1 MRLPRTALAF
11 APALGLVAGL
21 GAALPAAAEPYV
33 MDRSH
38 AAVIFSVNHVGF
50 SVIHGRFNDFSA
62 DIDYDPEN
70 LAASTVTFT
79 LQTAS
84 IDTGWDARDTHIK
97 SGDML
102 AVEEYPEIT
111 FVSKSVEVIN
121 DSQARVT
128 GDVTIKGV
136 TNEETFDV
144 TLNKTGPSPM
154 DPDLTVVGFTIEGE
168 LDRTAYGVD
177 YFAPAVAATMPVRID
192 LEASPAK

>member
-21 GAALPAAAEPYV
+21 AAALPAAAEPYA

-38 AAVIFSVNHVGF
+38 ASVIFSIDHIGF
-50 SVIHGRFNDFSA
+50 SVIQGRFNEFSA
-62 DIDYDPEN
+62 DIDYDAEN

-79 LQTAS
+79 LQAGS
-84 IDTGWDARDTHIK
+84 IDTGWEARDEHIK
-97 SGDML
+97 SADML
-102 AVEEYPEIT
+102 DVAEYPEIT
-111 FVSKSVEVIN
+111 FVSKSVEVIS
-121 DSQARVT
+121 DTEAKVT

-144 TLNKTGPSPM
+144 TLNKTGPSPL
-154 DPDLTVVGFTIEGE
+154 DPDVTVVGFTIEGE

>member
-1 MRLPRTALAF
+1 MRLPLAF
-11 APALGLVAGL
+11 APAFGLAAGL
-21 GAALPAAAEPYV
+21 LAALPAAAEPYA

-38 AAVIFSVNHVGF
+38 AAVIFSVDHVGF

-70 LAASTVTFT
+70 LAGSSVSFT
-79 LQTAS
+79 LQAGS
-84 IDTGWDARDTHIK
+84 IDTGWDARDQHIK

-102 AVEEYPEIT
+102 DVENHPEIT
-111 FVSKSVEVIN
+111 FVSKSVEVIS
-121 DSQARVT
+121 DTQAKVT
-128 GDVTIKGV
+128 GEVTIKGV

-144 TLNKTGPSPM
+144 TLNKTGPSPL
-154 DPDLTVVGFTIEGE
+154 DPDVTVVGFTIEGE

>member
-11 APALGLVAGL
+11 APALGLAATL
-21 GAALPAAAEPYV
+21 AAALPAVAEPYV

-38 AAVIFSVNHVGF
+38 AAVTFSVDHVGF
-50 SVIHGRFNDFSA
+50 SVIQGRFNEFSA

-70 LAASTVTFT
+70 LTASTVSFT
-79 LQTAS
+79 LQAGS
-84 IDTGWDARDTHIK
+84 IDTGWEARDNHIK

-102 AVEEYPEIT
+102 DVEEYPEIT
-111 FVSKSVEVIN
+111 FVSKSVQMIS
-121 DSQARVT
+121 DSEAKVV

-144 TLNKTGPSPM
+144 TLNKTGPSPL
-154 DPDLTVVGFTIEGE
+154 DPDVTVVGFTITGV